1 MKNILKLLCAFATIT
16 SMLSCS
22 IKAQD
27 KKLQNGNLN
36 VGTVNYSVDADDKS
50 TLILINTDEIVPVT
64 RNLAL
69 ANPGKAVIPRTEL
82 KLNVSELKEL
92 KNKIL
97 GDHTSIIVRFY
108 YGTDEK
114 LIALEYEINKNDN
127 LTVDQFKKFDKA
139 VRKNFK
145 ASFVKSFDYSNY
157 LPYVVRSVI
166 LK

>member
-1 MKNILKLLCAFATIT
+1 MKNFTKLLYVFTTLSLII
-16 SMLSCS
+16 SCS
-22 IKAQD
+22 IRAQE
-27 KKLQNGNLN
+27 KMLKSGNLT
-36 VGTVNYSVDADDKS
+36 VGEITYLVRNPQNKS
-50 TLILINTDEIVPVT
+50 LILVT
-64 RNLAL
+64 KENLLDLTWDIAK
-69 ANPGKAVIPRTEL
+69 NSSKRDVIPRTEL

-114 LIALEYEINKNDN
+114 LIGLEYEINKNDN

-166 LK
+166 LR